1 MNFVSALALVKKM
14 TVNWPQGRPLNT
26 STEIRLTRLCTQ
38 RCRQCDVYNRR
49 TEPPSLDQKR
59 FRLLASR
66 LREYGAYVGFLS
78 GGEPILVPDLEGILL
93 EARKTFSMAVTLVT
107 GLYHKS
113 ERVERVAKVALDNDI
128 NIQTSLD
135 GLGLLGDDLRGV
147 PNFSTTVTDR
157 MRKIAQMRANSHS
170 KSLLYANIV
179 INNKNVEQVPQ
190 LLDAIAE
197 CGWKATVG
205 LYHTLTETTRLD
217 THLILRPSATL
228 QRVLQL
234 VSNNPII
241 LNLKSFVRGIQQAAK
256 DNYPRFCPY
265 LDSPVLSTRTVIMED
280 GDIYLCRGE
289 AIGNLFQQNLSEI
302 FSGPTYRERL
312 GQYRHCPGCWSSCYA
327 ERYLLFHPPSFD
339 DLMDTLLKVYRLR
352 TGYRLSPR
360 LRTGE
365 NTS

>member
-14 TVNWPQGRPLNT
+14 TVNWPQSRPLNT

-38 RCRQCDVYNRR
+38 RCRQCNVYNRR
-49 TEPPSLDQKR
+49 TEPPSLDLRR
-59 FRLLASR
+59 FRLIASR
-66 LREYGAYVGFLS
+66 LREYGAYVGFIS
-78 GGEPILVPDLEGILL
+78 GGEPILVPDLEEILL
-93 EARKTFSMAVTLVT
+93 EARKIFSVAVTLVT
-107 GLYHKS
+107 GLYHKA

-135 GLGLLGDDLRGV
+135 GIGSLGDELRGV
-147 PNFSTTVTDR
+147 PNFSTTITDR
-157 MRKIAQMRANSHS
+157 MRNIARMRANSHS

-179 INNKNVEQVPQ
+179 INNRNVVQVPQ

-205 LYHTLTETTRLD
+205 LYHTLTETTRHD
-217 THLILRPSATL
+217 NQLILQPSPAL
-228 QRVLQL
+228 ERVLRS
-234 VSNNPII
+234 VSNNPVI
-241 LNLKSFVRGIQQAAK
+241 LNLKSFLRGIQQAAK

-289 AIGNLFQQNLSEI
+289 AIGNIFGQNLSEI

-312 GQYRHCPGCWSSCYA
+312 EEYRHCPGCWSSCYA

-352 TGYRLSPR
+352 KGFHLSQR
-360 LRTGE
+360 LRVGE